1 MPKNVLKMTDRYKH
15 ICSCKICVIIFSM
28 PESLNRYWL
37 EHLNLLREQARD
49 KGGQIVHLGVDAT
62 GKSNSYANDVYTN
75 NQHMHL
81 NPRDA
86 ILAIQCKPIG

>member
-1 MPKNVLKMTDRYKH
+1 M
-15 ICSCKICVIIFSM
+15 
-28 PESLNRYWL
+28 
-37 EHLNLLREQARD
+37 REQARD

-86 ILAIQCKPIG
+86 ILAIQCKPIGWFSIPHLRCVLRQYNMCPKHCIPQ